1 MMSEENVLHQ
11 KTNAPVGKVKPWE
24 HVWSIDEMRKDA
36 SNWHLASDVGVG
48 CSASLIYSHFD
59 QTVKLVF

>member
-1 MMSEENVLHQ
+1 MMNGENVVHQ
-11 KTNAPVGKVKPWE
+11 KTSAPLGKVKPWE

-48 CSASLIYSHFD
+48 CSFPSFIMFIAVRLEF
-59 QTVKLVF
+59 